1 MGAWILREGSV
12 RPINRYEHYPGHSL
26 QHKNALI
33 LPLIV
38 NVSESLQR
46 ELNLSTESRK
56 KYSRLNRFLRIL
68 DFIPEAVL
76 GVTVLIT
83 TVTIFAQV
91 VFRYVFNSPIYWA
104 DEFAVLV
111 FAWMIFIGT
120 VVATKYN
127 EHLSV
132 DTFIRMFP
140 QRLQVVLTITTNVA
154 IFLVIVLLFVEG
166 VALTQKTAGLNY
178 PAMEI
183 SRGFLYIS
191 IPVTTPL
198 MGIYLLRTIIR
209 DIRLLV
215 KKH

>member
-1 MGAWILREGSV
+1 M
-12 RPINRYEHYPGHSL
+12 
-26 QHKNALI
+26 
-33 LPLIV
+33 
-38 NVSESLQR
+38 
-46 ELNLSTESRK
+46 STENRGKYRRLK
-56 KYSRLNRFLRIL
+56 KFWRFL
-68 DFIPEAVL
+68 DFLPEVVL
-76 GVTVLIT
+76 GATVLIT
-83 TVTIFAQV
+83 TVTIYAQV
-91 VFRYVFNSPIYWA
+91 VFRYVFSSPIYWA

-127 EHLSV
+127 ELISV
-132 DTFIRMFP
+132 DTFLRMFP

-154 IFLVIVLLFVEG
+154 IFLVIVLLFIEG
-166 VALTQKTAGLNY
+166 VALTQKTAGLKY

-215 KKH
+215 KRH

>member
-1 MGAWILREGSV
+1 
-12 RPINRYEHYPGHSL
+12 
-26 QHKNALI
+26 
-33 LPLIV
+33 
-38 NVSESLQR
+38 
-46 ELNLSTESRK
+46 LNTENQQKSIRFK
-56 KYSRLNRFLRIL
+56 KFCQIL

-76 GVTVLIT
+76 GITVLVT
-83 TVTIFAQV
+83 TITIFSQV
-91 VFRYVFNSPIYWA
+91 VFRYVLNRPIYWA

-111 FAWMIFIGT
+111 FAWMIFTGT

-132 DTFIRMFP
+132 DTFVRMLP
-140 QRLQVVLTITTNVA
+140 QRVQKVLTIVTNTG
-154 IFLVIVLLFVEG
+154 ILLVIVLLFIEG
-166 VALTQKTAGLNY
+166 LALTQKTAGLNY

-198 MGIYLLRTIIR
+198 MGIYLLRTIIN

-215 KKH
+215 GNHHR

>member
-1 MGAWILREGSV
+1 
-12 RPINRYEHYPGHSL
+12 
-26 QHKNALI
+26 
-33 LPLIV
+33 
-38 NVSESLQR
+38 
-46 ELNLSTESRK
+46 
-56 KYSRLNRFLRIL
+56 LNRFLRIL

-91 VFRYVFNSPIYWA
+91 VFRYVFSSPIYWA

-166 VALTQKTAGLNY
+166 VELTQKTAGLKY

-209 DIRLLV
+209 DIQLLV

>member
-1 MGAWILREGSV
+1 M
-12 RPINRYEHYPGHSL
+12 
-26 QHKNALI
+26 
-33 LPLIV
+33 
-38 NVSESLQR
+38 
-46 ELNLSTESRK
+46 STESRK
-56 KYSRLNRFLRIL
+56 KYSRLNQFLRIL
-68 DFIPEAVL
+68 DFIPEAIL
-76 GVTVLIT
+76 GVTVLIA

-91 VFRYVFNSPIYWA
+91 VFRYVFSSPIYWA

-120 VVATKYN
+120 VVTTKYN

-140 QRLQVVLTITTNVA
+140 QRLQVMLTITTNAA

-191 IPVTTPL
+191 VPVTTPL

-215 KKH
+215 KRH

>member
-1 MGAWILREGSV
+1 M
-12 RPINRYEHYPGHSL
+12 
-26 QHKNALI
+26 
-33 LPLIV
+33 
-38 NVSESLQR
+38 
-46 ELNLSTESRK
+46 STESRK

-91 VFRYVFNSPIYWA
+91 VFRYVFSSPIYWA

-140 QRLQVVLTITTNVA
+140 QSLQVVLTITTNVA

-166 VALTQKTAGLNY
+166 VELTQKTAGLKY

-209 DIRLLV
+209 DIQLLV

>member
-1 MGAWILREGSV
+1 M
-12 RPINRYEHYPGHSL
+12 
-26 QHKNALI
+26 
-33 LPLIV
+33 
-38 NVSESLQR
+38 
-46 ELNLSTESRK
+46 STENRGKYRRLK
-56 KYSRLNRFLRIL
+56 KFWRFL
-68 DFIPEAVL
+68 DFLPEVVL

-91 VFRYVFNSPIYWA
+91 VFRYVFSSPIYWA

-127 EHLSV
+127 ELISV
-132 DTFIRMFP
+132 DTFLRMFP

-154 IFLVIVLLFVEG
+154 IFLVIVLLFIEG
-166 VALTQKTAGLNY
+166 VALTQKTAGLKY

-215 KKH
+215 KRH